1 MKNNIEQRVIMLE
14 LRELE
19 NGARLLASKKQAKIQ
34 AALVRKHLTNR
45 EYHIETFLMKQKN
58 NVNSLSKAAN
68 ALNKAKAAKN
78 ASVQA
83 TKNASV
89 YAQKIGTVMAGKSAA
104 KALVYSKNAA
114 SQLNKAFVTYPN
126 VIKRKGRFVVV

>member
-1 MKNNIEQRVIMLE
+1 MKNYEGRVIMLE

-34 AALVRKHLTNR
+34 AALVRKYLINR
-45 EYHIETFLMKQKN
+45 EYHIETFLMGKKN
-58 NVNSLSKAAN
+58 NFNSLSKASN

-83 TKNASV
+83 AKNAAI
-89 YAQKIGTVMAGKSAA
+89 YAQRVKTAAGGKMAA

-114 SQLNKAFVTYPN
+114 RQLNKAFVTYPN
-126 VIKRKGRFVVV
+126 VVARRGRFVVV

>member
-1 MKNNIEQRVIMLE
+1 MKNYEGRVIMLE

-34 AALVRKHLTNR
+34 AALVRKHLINR
-45 EYHIETFLMKQKN
+45 EYHIETFLMGKNN
-58 NVNSLSKAAN
+58 NVNSLSKASN

-83 TKNASV
+83 AKNAAI
-89 YAQKIGTVMAGKSAA
+89 YAQKVKTAAGGKMAA
-104 KALVYSKNAA
+104 KALVYSKDAA
-114 SQLNKAFVTYPN
+114 RQLNKAFVTYPN
-126 VIKRKGRFVVV
+126 VVARRGRFVVV